1 MRLHGT
7 WGKGVDLSGYSK
19 SISSCYYGRGRSYG
33 NGGAHEQSVGFEIHL
48 LASDDPAVNELR
60 TLKEPLQGNRWN
72 VWPSSSRNKEMFGV
86 MLFTLA
92 LESDLAFFS
101 PLMFILFREKH
112 KSKNEMEKE
121 IFKIAKWLHAW
132 KYEHKPILRPPLVT
146 LTFRIAY

>member
-7 WGKGVDLSGYSK
+7 WGTGVDLSAHSK
-19 SISSCYYGRGRSYG
+19 SISSCYYGSGRSDG
-33 NGGAHEQSVGFEIHL
+33 RGGSHEQSAGFEIHL

-60 TLKEPLQGNRWN
+60 TLKEPPQGNRWN
-72 VWPSSSRNKEMFGV
+72 VWPSSSRNEEMFGV

-92 LESDLAFFS
+92 LEFFF
-101 PLMFILFREKH
+101 MFILFREKH

-132 KYEHKPILRPPLVT
+132 KYEHKPILRPPLWRSPSKL
-146 LTFRIAY
+146 LTKYLLLI